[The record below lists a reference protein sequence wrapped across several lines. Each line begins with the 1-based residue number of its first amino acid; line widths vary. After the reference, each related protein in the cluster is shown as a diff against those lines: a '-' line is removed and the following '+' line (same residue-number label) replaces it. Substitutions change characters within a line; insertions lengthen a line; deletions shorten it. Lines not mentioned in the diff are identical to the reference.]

1 MRKRILSG
9 VFASFVCGAVAMAAA
24 QDPQT
29 QQSGA
34 AAAKGMT
41 VTGCIQRAET
51 PATGATGTSGT
62 SAADQA
68 KFVLKN
74 VSASSA
80 SSASSSTA
88 GTAGTAGTSSST
100 GATASEY
107 RLVGTDAKLSPHVGH
122 KVEITGTAAKP
133 ASAAQSSASS
143 AAASPELKVD
153 NVKMI
158 STTCP

>member
-80 SSASSSTA
+80 SSSTA
-88 GTAGTAGTSSST
+88 GTSGTAGTSTSP
-100 GATASEY
+100 GPTASEY
-107 RLVGTDAKLSPHVGH
+107 RLVGTDEKLSPHVGH

-143 AAASPELKVD
+143 AAASPQLKVD

>member
-1 MRKRILSG
+1 MSKQILSG
-9 VFASFVCGAVAMAAA
+9 VLASFVCSAVAVAAA

-29 QQSGA
+29 QPSGASGA
-34 AAAKGMT
+34 ASAKTMT
-41 VTGCIQRAET
+41 VTGCIARAET
-51 PATGATGTSGT
+51 PAAGATGTSGT
-62 SAADQA
+62 SAADQP

-74 VSASSA
+74 VSSSP
-80 SSASSSTA
+80 ASSSTA

-100 GATASEY
+100 GPTASEY
-107 RLVGTDAKLSPHVGH
+107 GLVGTDAKLSPHVGH

-133 ASAAQSSASS
+133 ASAGQSSASS
-143 AAASPELKVD
+143 AAASPQLKVD